1 MPQSKK
7 SVQQKEANRL
17 WDAIKRGDKNYDSVM
32 DDIVRKS
39 LQQKSQLMSFW
50 VRSSIPKPL
59 TSTDSSS
66 KAETTITEIVEETVG
81 QQSTDNAS
89 TTATVADECTETS
102 TEKAEEI
109 IKPKAEAPK
118 QKSLTSNIA
127 QLNEQLLALF
137 RIRDAGLMTEELKLK
152 MNTIELD
159 IKKKKSQLKRL
170 EGEAD
175 RQRKRR
181 SEMKHTLQEITDEMA
196 HLEPKLRKFTRDKV
210 GKPAITVD
218 QPDLL
223 DAIVRIASI
232 GAAASDR
239 RRSEELRSC
248 KTLDDLQKSLVA
260 QGYSL
265 SRSATYLR
273 LLPGKSSSLE
283 GKRHIKTVP
292 VKLI

>member
-1 MPQSKK
+1 MKFKKMDNTDRYNRLYAAVCKSMPQSKK

-159 IKKKKSQLKRL
+159 IKKKK
-170 EGEAD
+170 
-175 RQRKRR
+175 
-181 SEMKHTLQEITDEMA
+181 
-196 HLEPKLRKFTRDKV
+196 V
-210 GKPAITVD
+210 N
-218 QPDLL
+218 
-223 DAIVRIASI
+223 
-232 GAAASDR
+232 
-239 RRSEELRSC
+239 
-248 KTLDDLQKSLVA
+248 
-260 QGYSL
+260 
-265 SRSATYLR
+265 
-273 LLPGKSSSLE
+273 
-283 GKRHIKTVP
+283 
-292 VKLI
+292 